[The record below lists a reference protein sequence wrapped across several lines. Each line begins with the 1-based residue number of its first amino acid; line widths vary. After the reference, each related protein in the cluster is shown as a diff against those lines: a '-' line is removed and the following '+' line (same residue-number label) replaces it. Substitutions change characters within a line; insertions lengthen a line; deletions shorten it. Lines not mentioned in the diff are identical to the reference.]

1 MEFRILG
8 PLEIRQNEHAVTC
21 KGAKQRLL
29 LAVLLLHANEVV
41 SNDRLIEALWGEHPP
56 PTAAKALQM
65 HVSQLRRLLEPDLIA
80 TRPPGYQLRVEREQL
95 DLAQFEAA
103 VGEARAA
110 AARGQTADAAARLAD
125 ALALWRGPPLADLTF
140 EEFLRPEITRLEEL
154 HMVAIEDRI
163 DAELALARHAALVPE
178 LEAVAAEHPLR
189 ERVRGQL
196 MLALYRSG
204 RQAEALDVYRDT
216 RRLLVDELGLEPGRE
231 LKALEQQILDQDPK
245 LDLPVEASAEA
256 ALDGATLV
264 GRDKELAELLPVLA
278 SAAAGRGAAVL
289 IGGEPGIGKS
299 RLAESLARHAA
310 AQGVQVVVGRCW
322 EAGGAPAFWPW
333 EQALRGLRGGARDE
347 LAALLGEPAARN
359 EDDPGGRFRMF
370 AAVVAFL
377 RAAAAVAPVALFLD
391 DIHAADPPSLVLL
404 RFVASQIADMPVLVV
419 ACFRDTESGGDLGQA
434 LAELAREP
442 VVRRMTL
449 GGLDSGAT
457 SELLATVMGEEPAPA
472 LVARVYAETR
482 GNPLFAGEIGR
493 LLGAEGEPH
502 ARDHLP
508 IPDGVRE
515 AIGLRLER
523 QSPDCR
529 DLLVR
534 ASVLGREFDLAA
546 LLSVGGRDEEEML
559 SALDEAGAARL
570 VSDVPGAA
578 GRIRFSHILI
588 RDAVYDALPVSRRLR
603 LHREIGETLERL
615 YAGNVDPY
623 VAELAYHFIA
633 AGSPAR
639 DKAVAY
645 SERAGQIAAARYAY
659 EEAARHYADALGLL
673 EQQGGADPE
682 RVCDLLLCLGEAL
695 SRAGDAA
702 AAKRILRRAATVAG
716 DNGWDDRLVR
726 AAIAY
731 GGRFAWVR
739 SSTDPALVPLLE
751 QALAVVD
758 DSDARSRTRLL
769 ARVAAAMRDDP
780 RREPRARMAAQAL
793 EIGRQ
798 SGDALALAYALEGY
812 GVVTEGFRPAEHD
825 LPLADELIA
834 LGTKLGDLERVYTG
848 RDFRLNALWKL
859 ADRPGIDVE
868 IETLTALADDLH
880 QPGQQWSAKTET
892 AILALME
899 GRFAEAE
906 QLIADTLAM
915 GERAERWNATVSARL
930 QLFVLHRARGR
941 LAEIED
947 MISRGVHEY
956 PTLIRFRCALA
967 HLYAELGDLA
977 SARAAIDDVAARDP
991 TGNHIDPEWLFT
1003 VSLLPDVYR
1012 ALDDG
1017 QAAAGLYDALVP
1029 YEHLYAQAPIEATFG
1044 SVARALGVLAAT
1056 GERFD
1061 DAERHFA
1068 VAIETERRMRAR
1080 PWLAHAQHDLADT
1093 LLKRDRDRDGST
1105 AAGLLEDAIASYR
1118 ELGMDVWA
1126 DRATA
1131 LLRTTAR

>member
-29 LAVLLLHANEVV
+29 LAALLLHANEVV
-41 SNDRLIEALWGEHPP
+41 SSDRLIEALWGERPP
-56 PTAAKALQM
+56 VTAAKALQM
-65 HVSQLRRLLEPDLIA
+65 HVSQLRRLLEPDLLV
-80 TRPPGYQLRVEREQL
+80 TRPPGYELRVAREQL
-95 DLAQFEAA
+95 DLAQFETA
-103 VGEARAA
+103 VDDARAA
-110 AARGQTADAAARLAD
+110 ADRGQTGEAASLFGE

-154 HMVAIEDRI
+154 RLIAIEDRI
-163 DAELALARHAALVPE
+163 DAELALGRHAALVPE
-178 LEAVAAEHPLR
+178 LEAAAAEHPLR
-189 ERVRGQL
+189 ERIRGQL

-231 LKALEQQILDQDPK
+231 LKTLEQQILDQDPN
-245 LDLPVEASAEA
+245 LDLPVEASAPA
-256 ALDGATLV
+256 TVDGATLI

-278 SAAAGRGAAVL
+278 AAADGRGAAVL

-299 RLAESLARHAA
+299 RLADSLARHAA
-310 AQGVQVVVGRCW
+310 AQGLQVAVGRCW

-333 EQALRGLRGGARDE
+333 AQALSGLRGAARDE
-347 LAALLGEPAARN
+347 LAALLGEPAAPN
-359 EDDPGGRFRMF
+359 EDDAGGRFRMF
-370 AAVVAFL
+370 AAVVAYL
-377 RAAAAVAPVALFLD
+377 RAAAAVTPVALFLD
-391 DIHAADPPSLVLL
+391 DIHAADSPSLVLL

-434 LAELAREP
+434 LVELAREP
-442 VVRRMTL
+442 AVRRMTL
-449 GGLDSGAT
+449 GGLDSDAT
-457 SELLATVMGEEPAPA
+457 SELLTTAMGEEPAPT

-493 LLGAEGEPH
+493 LLGAEGETDE
-502 ARDHLP
+502 RDHLP

-523 QSPDCR
+523 QSPSCR

-534 ASVLGREFDLAA
+534 ASVLGREFDLAV
-546 LLSVGGRDEEEML
+546 LLSVGGKGEEEL
-559 SALDEAGAARL
+559 LAALDEAGEARL
-570 VSDVPGAA
+570 VSDVPGAV

-588 RDAVYDALPVSRRLR
+588 RDAVYDALPMSRRLR
-603 LHREIGETLERL
+603 LHREIGEALERL
-615 YAGNVDPY
+615 YAGNVDPH
-623 VAELAYHFIA
+623 VAELAYHFVA
-633 AGSPAR
+633 AGSLAR
-639 DKAVAY
+639 DKAVAH
-645 SERAGQIAAARYAY
+645 SERAGQIADARYAY
-659 EEAARHYADALGLL
+659 EEAARHYGDALGLL
-673 EQQGGADPE
+673 EQQGDANQE
-682 RVCDLLLCLGEAL
+682 RVCDLLLSLGEAL
-695 SRAGDAA
+695 SRAGDAT
-702 AAKRILRRAATVAG
+702 AAKRALRRGATIAG
-716 DNGWDDRLVR
+716 DNRWDDRLVR

-758 DSDARSRTRLL
+758 ERDARSRTRLL
-769 ARVAAAMRDDP
+769 ARVAAAMRDEP
-780 RREPRARMAAQAL
+780 RREPRARVAAEAL

-812 GVVTEGFRPAEHD
+812 GVVTEGFKPAEQD
-825 LPLADELIA
+825 LVIADELIA
-834 LGTKLGDLERVYTG
+834 LGTQLGDLERVYTG

-859 ADRPGIDVE
+859 GDRAGVDVE
-868 IETLTALADDLH
+868 MEVLTALAEELH
-880 QPGQQWSAKTET
+880 QPGQQWSAKTEA

-930 QLFVLHRARGR
+930 QLFVLHRAQGR

-947 MISRGVHEY
+947 VISRAVHEY
-956 PTLIRFRCALA
+956 PTLVRFRCALA

-977 SARAAIDDVAARDP
+977 AARAAIDEVAARDL
-991 TGNHIDPEWLFT
+991 TRNYIDPEWLFT

-1017 QAAAGLYDALVP
+1017 QAAALLYDALVP
-1029 YEHLYAQAPIEATFG
+1029 YERLYAQAPIEATFG
-1044 SVARALGVLAAT
+1044 SIARTLGVLAAT
-1056 GERFD
+1056 NERYD

-1068 VAIETERRMRAR
+1068 LAIETERRMRAR
-1080 PWLAHAQHDLADT
+1080 PWLAHAQHDLGDT
-1093 LLKRDRDRDGST
+1093 LVRRGRDGDDT
-1105 AAGLLEDAIASYR
+1105 AAAGLLAEATASYR

-1126 DRATA
+1126 ERASA
-1131 LLRTTAR
+1131 LLRTAAR